1 MFPASE
7 PMHHADVGKL
17 MSKRNFRKI
26 VGLSLAVVVL
36 LCAGCAGRESIG
48 DFKLG
53 PPSDF
58 WCTVD
63 NRSPFPPYCDPE
75 HW

>member
-1 MFPASE
+1 M
-7 PMHHADVGKL
+7 
-17 MSKRNFRKI
+17 
-26 VGLSLAVVVL
+26 VGLSLLAVAL
-36 LCAGCAGRESIG
+36 FCSGCADTKSFEG
-48 DFKLG
+48 FQLG
-53 PPSDF
+53 QPSDF

>member
-1 MFPASE
+1 MNKGIFWKMLQLS
-7 PMHHADVGKL
+7 M
-17 MSKRNFRKI
+17 I
-26 VGLSLAVVVL
+26 VLVL
-36 LCAGCAGRESIG
+36 YSSGCAGKESIG

-53 PPSDF
+53 QPSDF

>member
-1 MFPASE
+1 MR
-7 PMHHADVGKL
+7 MRD
-17 MSKRNFRKI
+17 FRKMI
-26 VGLSLAVVVL
+26 GLSLAVIAL
-36 LCAGCAGRESIG
+36 MCSGCAGRESIG
-48 DFKLG
+48 GFKLG
-53 PPSDF
+53 QPSDF